1 MDFQNVKLLTYEHK
15 NNFWG
20 DKSFRYSSTVSMS
33 IKGYI
38 LNLSNTYGV
47 KDIFTACK
55 TLSDSLNSYSD
66 ILINGQNYG
75 RAKITGVTFDSGNWV
90 KVTEYT
96 ASIEIIQEGSIFDF
110 AGKEFD
116 GGIISSIK
124 GGARFLEDFS
134 ESYSADYSSNED
146 SISGSHSI
154 DIKMSTLYSGNK
166 IDFAKNL
173 ASVLFSKTFIEK
185 LSEITYSKPSE
196 SLRKDYYSENYNTI
210 TGACGFKRNFSYS
223 NASDCFSRKRSVTI
237 NFGEDGITNATESNS
252 IQGECLSSTLFDS
265 AETGFASEISG
276 AFARCQSVFATY
288 QTQFGIVNP
297 LINKELER
305 SVKRNKFTGEIE
317 YSVIFTNDKR
327 RKNLYTYEY
336 TLDLSRSEDF
346 IWSAVESGSIKGDGV
361 IGSDDKFNQAL
372 TGWSTENS
380 GITARVTSFYTTNAK
395 IKPSPSSLK
404 FITKNITY
412 QPFEGVVS
420 YSWSYTDD
428 TTLDMSSEIR
438 RKSIEINDSKATRI
452 HNDFLI
458 PGGVVVYSIAQAASQ
473 SKQGERDVKGNL
485 EITSSAVPFVGNN
498 YFNNCV
504 TLAASN
510 KGTGADLYLEGFSF
524 SSDEIEQNVEFS
536 AKYKYSEAA
545 SSS

>member
-47 KDIFTACK
+47 KDVFTACK
-55 TLSDSLNSYSD
+55 TLSDSLNLYSD

-75 RAKITGVTFDSGNWV
+75 RGKITGVTFDSGNWV

-223 NASDCFSRKRSVTI
+223 NTSDCFSRKRSVTI

-265 AETGFASEISG
+265 AEAGFASEISG
-276 AFARCQSVFATY
+276 AFARCQGVFGTY

-297 LINKELER
+297 LIDKELER

-317 YSVIFTNDKR
+317 YSVTFTNDKR

-372 TGWSTENS
+372 TGWSTENV
-380 GITARVTSFYTTNAK
+380 GITARVTSFYTANAK

-504 TLAASN
+504 TLATSN

>member
-47 KDIFTACK
+47 KDVFTACK

-75 RAKITGVTFDSGNWV
+75 RGKITGVTFDSGNWV

-223 NASDCFSRKRSVTI
+223 NTSDCFSRKRSVTI

-265 AETGFASEISG
+265 AEAGFASEISG
-276 AFARCQSVFATY
+276 AFARCQGVFGTY

-297 LINKELER
+297 LIDKELER

-317 YSVIFTNDKR
+317 YSVTFTNDKR

-372 TGWSTENS
+372 TGWSTENV
-380 GITARVTSFYTTNAK
+380 GITARVTSFYTANAK

-504 TLAASN
+504 TLATSN